1 MIQQLLVG
9 MFFLVALWYVGR
21 MVYRQVKPKKNSC
34 GANCKCG
41 VDFSEL
47 EKNLPNEKTLN

>member
-9 MFFLVALWYVGR
+9 VVFLLALVYMGR
-21 MVYRQVKPKKNSC
+21 MIYRQLKPKKNGC

-41 VDFSEL
+41 VDFSEI
-47 EKNLPNEKTLN
+47 EKNLPKAEKL